1 MNALLFWLKKIHK
14 IIKFSRSLPPQRDFW
29 TRKILFHAI
38 GHASNYETQ
47 TFIKIRIFGPGE
59 FPWCPN
65 IFVTDCIH
73 MCICGCT
80 DTVGQTVKLTTW
92 LCAHVCSPPVC
103 TALRARVRFLLAELR
118 LISFRLP
125 WVSCTMAGSRTRSD
139 QLAYYSLF
147 TAAFFANLWR
157 STLFALA
164 TSCSRPTVVLLRKS
178 VRRICF
184 GSFRTIILAWFCST
198 LIDRSFLFRYVL

>member
-38 GHASNYETQ
+38 GCASNYETQ

-103 TALRARVRFLLAELR
+103 ITRSRPVPPGWAPVNFVPSPLSIVHHGWISNSQRSTRLLLA
-118 LISFRLP
+118 F
-125 WVSCTMAGSRTRSD
+125 
-139 QLAYYSLF
+139 Y
-147 TAAFFANLWR
+147 
-157 STLFALA
+157 
-164 TSCSRPTVVLLRKS
+164 
-178 VRRICF
+178 RRI
-184 GSFRTIILAWFCST
+184 FR
-198 LIDRSFLFRYVL
+198 